1 MYIPKTLLFSI
12 PIVILQIENDD
23 DRQFVTD
30 LYEKYKFKMYRTAF
44 SVVGNAH
51 TAEDLVQDACI
62 VIIDNLERIRN
73 IEPCKQQAYIVSIVK
88 NTSINYVVKRNR
100 RSKYSFL
107 SDDEQAFVEV
117 DSKESVD
124 DRLIQEC
131 DIESVQ
137 AALLKLS
144 EKDRTILR
152 MKYFDQLSD
161 EEIATYLDIKLD
173 SVRYYFTLA
182 RRRLKSILSEM
193 ERL

>member
-1 MYIPKTLLFSI
+1 M
-12 PIVILQIENDD
+12 
-23 DRQFVTD
+23 
-30 LYEKYKFKMYRTAF
+30 
-44 SVVGNAH
+44 
-51 TAEDLVQDACI
+51 
-62 VIIDNLERIRN
+62 
-73 IEPCKQQAYIVSIVK
+73 
-88 NTSINYVVKRNR
+88 KRNR

-161 EEIATYLDIKLD
+161 EEIAAYLDIKLD